1 MFSFGKTEKRH
12 ENPLYYETKYSE
24 ILNSKNSMLEP
35 FFKPEG
41 VAVIGAS
48 RNPHKLG
55 YGVVRNLK
63 EYRYQGAIYPIN
75 KSATEILGERCYSS
89 VAEVPDPVDLAVV
102 IVPAPVVPDT
112 VRQCGERGIRH
123 AIVVSG
129 GFSETGEEGAA
140 LEQKLKQVARE
151 QQIHVI
157 GPNCIGTIDTHTP
170 VNTTFVTG
178 MPESGEIGFCSQSG
192 AMVASVIDWARGAGV
207 GFSRI
212 ASLGNQVDVNETQ
225 MIEALRE
232 DRQTKVITAYIEGV
246 SDGSAFMEVAKKAAR
261 DKPFVALKGG
271 RGESGARAVASHTG
285 ALAGSAEAYR
295 SAFERSGVQQAETM
309 EEMFDWAR
317 ALAWQPLP
325 EGKRVAVLTNA
336 GGPAILAVDALEQAG
351 LELAPLTDETHE
363 YLKSRLPKAASVKNP
378 VDVLAGS
385 GPGTYAVALDALL
398 TDETVDSVVVIQA
411 PQDWFLPAS
420 LAEVVGEVAGTHHKP
435 VIASIMG
442 KASVE
447 DALNILHK
455 RKVPNVSFPE
465 RVASV
470 LSAMVHR
477 KEWLD
482 APMKAPEAYDDV
494 DSETAKA
501 LAQDEKWSELLKEY
515 GIPLPPQMQADSM
528 EEAVKQAKAIGFPVV
543 LKLVSE
549 LVSHKTEVKGVKL
562 NLHDGEE
569 VKDAWN
575 EIEDAAQNAG
585 ISMEGVLVQ
594 KMFEAGQ
601 EVILGIRRDDQ
612 FGPQVLFGTG
622 GTDVELLKDVK
633 SAIAPLNRRQ
643 AEQLIDATRAGTK
656 LHGWR
661 NQPPAD
667 REKVIDI
674 LLRFSQLA
682 RDIPAIEE
690 LEINPLLVQPQGEGA
705 WAVDVRGTISS

>member
-1 MFSFGKTEKRH
+1 
-12 ENPLYYETKYSE
+12 
-24 ILNSKNSMLEP
+24 MLEP

-75 KSATEILGERCYSS
+75 KSASEILGERCYSS
-89 VAEVPDPVDLAVV
+89 VADVPDPVDLAVV
-102 IVPAPVVPDT
+102 IVPAPVVPET
-112 VRQCGERGIRH
+112 VRQCGERGIKH

-129 GFSETGEEGAA
+129 GFSETGAQGAKLEEKLRDVAA
-140 LEQKLKQVARE
+140 EE
-151 QQIHVI
+151 SIHVI

-246 SDGSAFMEVAKKAAR
+246 SNGKAFMEAAKKAALA
-261 DKPFVALKGG
+261 KPFVALKGG

-285 ALAGSAEAYR
+285 ALAGSAEAYT

-325 EGKRVAVLTNA
+325 KGKRVAVLTNA

-351 LELAPLTDETHE
+351 LELAALTDETRK
-363 YLKSRLPKAASVKNP
+363 YLKSRLPKAASIQNP

-420 LAEVVGEVAGTHHKP
+420 LAEVVGEVAGSHDKP

-455 RKVPNVSFPE
+455 RKIPNVSFPE

-470 LSAMVHR
+470 LSAMVQR

-482 APMKAPEAYDDV
+482 APMEAPEGYDDI
-494 DSETAKA
+494 DTEAAKT
-501 LAQDEKWSELLKEY
+501 LAEDKKWADLLKAY
-515 GIPLPPQMQADSM
+515 GIPLPPQKRAGTM
-528 EEAVKQAKAIGFPVV
+528 EEAIKHADNIGYPVV
-543 LKLVSE
+543 MKLVSE
-549 LVSHKTEVKGVKL
+549 SVSHKTEVNGVKL
-562 NLHDGEE
+562 NLGNSKA
-569 VKDAWN
+569 VKKAWRQIADSARDA
-575 EIEDAAQNAG
+575 DV
-585 ISMEGVLVQ
+585 SMEGVLVQ
-594 KMFEAGQ
+594 KMMESGQ
-601 EVILGIRRDDQ
+601 EVILGIRRDEQ

-633 SAIAPLNRRQ
+633 SSIAPLNRTQ
-643 AEQLIDATRAGTK
+643 TESLIDATRAGTK
-656 LHGWR
+656 LRGWR

-674 LLRFSQLA
+674 LMRFSQLA
-682 RDIPAIEE
+682 NDIPGIDE
-690 LEINPLLVQPQGEGA
+690 LEINPLLVLPQGEGTY
-705 WAVDVRGTISS
+705 AVDVRGTIVE

>member
-1 MFSFGKTEKRH
+1 
-12 ENPLYYETKYSE
+12 
-24 ILNSKNSMLEP
+24 MLEP

-41 VAVIGAS
+41 VAIIGAS

-63 EYRYQGAIYPIN
+63 EYRYQGSIYPVN
-75 KSATEILGERCYSS
+75 KSSSEILGERCYSS
-89 VAEVPDPVDLAVV
+89 IADVPDPVDLAVV
-102 IVPAPVVPDT
+102 IVPAHAVPEA
-112 VRQCGERGIRH
+112 VRQCGERGIKH

-129 GFSETGEEGAA
+129 GFSETGEEGRK
-140 LEQKLKQVARE
+140 LEEKLKKIAE
-151 QQIHVI
+151 EEAIHVI

-246 SDGSAFMEVAKKAAR
+246 SDGKAFMEAAQKAAR
-261 DKPFVALKGG
+261 EKPFVALKGG
-271 RGESGARAVASHTG
+271 RGASGARAVASHTG
-285 ALAGSAEAYR
+285 ALAGSAEAYK

-325 EGKRVAVLTNA
+325 KGKRVAVLTNA
-336 GGPAILAVDALEQAG
+336 GGPAILAVDALEQVG
-351 LELAPLTDETHE
+351 LELAALTEETKK
-363 YLKSRLPKAASVKNP
+363 YLKSRLPDAASVKNP

-420 LAEVVGEVAGTHHKP
+420 LAEVVGEVAGSHDKP

-455 RKVPNVSFPE
+455 RKIPNVSFPE

-470 LSAMVHR
+470 LSAMVQR

-482 APMKAPEAYDDV
+482 VPMEAPEAYNDIDIKA
-494 DSETAKA
+494 AKA
-501 LAQDEKWSELLKEY
+501 LAKQEKWDDLLNEY
-515 GIPLPPQMQADSM
+515 GIPLPPQQQANSA
-528 EEAVKQAKAIGFPVV
+528 EEAIKHAEAIGYPVV

-549 LVSHKTEVKGVKL
+549 SVSHKTEVNGVKL
-562 NLHDGEE
+562 DLHDSEE
-569 VKDAWN
+569 VKKAWQEISDSARDAG
-575 EIEDAAQNAG
+575 A
-585 ISMEGVLVQ
+585 SMEGALVQ
-594 KMFEAGQ
+594 KMVESGQ
-601 EVILGIRRDDQ
+601 EVILGIRRDEQ

-633 SAIAPLNRRQ
+633 SAIAPLNRIQ
-643 AEQLIDATRAGTK
+643 AENLVDATRAGIK

-661 NQPPAD
+661 NQLPAD

-674 LLRFSQLA
+674 LMRFSQLA
-682 RDIPAIEE
+682 SDITIIEE
-690 LEINPLLVQPQGEGA
+690 LEINPLCVLPQQKGA
-705 WAVDVRGTISS
+705 YAVDVRGTIG

>member
-1 MFSFGKTEKRH
+1 
-12 ENPLYYETKYSE
+12 
-24 ILNSKNSMLEP
+24 MLDP
-35 FFKPEG
+35 FFKPKG
-41 VAVIGAS
+41 VAIIGAS

-63 EYRYQGAIYPIN
+63 EYHYQGKIYPVN
-75 KSATEILGERCYSS
+75 RSATEILGESCFAN
-89 VAEVPDPVDLAVV
+89 VNEIPDPVDLAVV

-112 VRQCGERGIRH
+112 LRDCGERGITH

-129 GFSETGEEGAA
+129 GFSETGKEGEQ
-140 LEQKLKQVARE
+140 LEKELKAVADE
-151 QQIHVI
+151 MGIHVI

-212 ASLGNQVDVNETQ
+212 VSLGNQVDVNETQ

-246 SDGSAFMEVAKKAAR
+246 SNGEKFLESAKKAALE
-261 DKPFVALKGG
+261 KPFVALKGG
-271 RGESGARAVASHTG
+271 RGESGAKAVASHTG
-285 ALAGSAEAYR
+285 ALAGSAEAYK
-295 SAFERSGVQQAETM
+295 SAFKRSGVQQADTM

-325 EGKRVAVLTNA
+325 KGKRVAVLTNA
-336 GGPAILAVDALEQAG
+336 GGPAILAVDALEKAG
-351 LELAPLTDETHE
+351 MKLAELTKETKQ
-363 YLKSRLPKAASVKNP
+363 YLQSRLPNAASVENP

-385 GPGTYAVALDALL
+385 GPGTYAVALDAIL
-398 TDETVDSVVVIQA
+398 TDENVDSVVVIQA

-420 LAEVVGEVAGTHHKP
+420 LAEVVGEVASTHDKP

-447 DALNILHK
+447 EALNILHK

-470 LSAMVHR
+470 LAAMVQR
-477 KEWLD
+477 KEWLEM
-482 APMKAPEAYDDV
+482 PNGTPEPFENISTTSAQ
-494 DSETAKA
+494 T
-501 LAQDEKWSELLKEY
+501 LANQQEWQQLLTQY
-515 GIPLPPQMQADSM
+515 GIALPPQQQVKSVDDAIAYAD
-528 EEAVKQAKAIGFPVV
+528 KIGYPVV
-543 LKLVSE
+543 LKVVSDDI
-549 LVSHKTEVKGVKL
+549 SHKTEVNGVKL
-562 NLHDGEE
+562 NLNNARE
-569 VKDAWN
+569 VENAWHT
-575 EIEDAAQNAG
+575 IEASATEAG
-585 ISMEGVLVQ
+585 TNMEYGLVQ
-594 KMFEAGQ
+594 KMFTKGQ
-601 EVILGIRRDDQ
+601 EVIIGIKRDDQ

-622 GTDVELLKDVK
+622 GTDVELLKDVE
-633 SAIAPLNRRQ
+633 SALAPLNQQQ

-656 LHGWR
+656 LAGWR

-667 REKVIDI
+667 REAVIDYVMR
-674 LLRFSQLA
+674 LSQLA
-682 RDIPAIEE
+682 KDLQQVKE
-690 LEINPLLVQPQGEGA
+690 LEINPLYVLSEGQGA
-705 WAVDVRGTISS
+705 YAVDVRGFLAEATPEEIAST